1 MTTRE
6 TSEIREL
13 TAAELDQVTGGAG
26 SKKGVRAQA
35 QAFENLVGDNQVTAE
50 EYSSL
55 HKM

>member
-1 MTTRE
+1 MNTRE
-6 TSEIREL
+6 ISEMREL

-50 EYSSL
+50 EYASL